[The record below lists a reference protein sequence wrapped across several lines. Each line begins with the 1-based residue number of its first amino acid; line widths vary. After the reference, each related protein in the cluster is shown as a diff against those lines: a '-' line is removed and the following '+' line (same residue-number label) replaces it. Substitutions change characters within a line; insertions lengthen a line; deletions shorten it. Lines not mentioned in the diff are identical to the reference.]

1 MRNFMKFSKSVAF
14 KWIVS
19 YAVIMIIPL
28 IVSAIVYL
36 QTTQIIEYEI
46 RRASNAMLKQVKF
59 IVDNELKQTEKLA
72 AQLSIHPDIRK
83 YLELDEHTEAEYSFQ
98 IYKTEQELSKY
109 KAVNEFING
118 IYIYSAKLDK
128 VLTNET
134 YAKAP
139 LFYEV
144 MHRSPL
150 LSYDNWLASVREP
163 NQKKYQLMPV
173 HELDKPGETV
183 VFMESLTNRLEKRQ
197 SGTLMMPINR
207 NNIQHMLENVDWV
220 NRGRIFIIDQDD
232 EILFQNRNSEIVP
245 KTYFQ
250 SLQGADANSMV
261 TIVESDTAA
270 WRYVS
275 VFPANVFWERA
286 REIRNLN
293 LLGLLIC
300 CLIGAGVISY
310 FARKNYGP
318 VRELV
323 HVFSRFKK
331 EAGEG
336 DKDEYAFIRES
347 VLATLRER
355 DDMSN
360 QQHQQFRVLQGYYLS
375 RLLKGQAEESLT
387 VEEAAGVYRLQWT
400 SPQFTVL
407 LFHMEPGQDSKST
420 SLELSHFIVS
430 NIVMDLIRRRH
441 GIHCADMDGMLS
453 AIININ
459 PEHANTWKEDIEEA
473 LAEALEFIE
482 QRYRLSFVVAGSE
495 LQEGLKGIHQ
505 GFLHALEAREYS
517 FLLSED
523 GFIWYGDIKQED
535 SDYYFSMNDE
545 MILINVIKS
554 GDLHKATELLN
565 DLIEGVFRH
574 QSSIEMIK
582 CAMIDLASTMM
593 KAIPVETR
601 KSVMWEER
609 RPVKRLL
616 SCSTRAEFRQE
627 LLEIAT
633 LVCERVQTR
642 MSLVSNLGIG
652 TQVEEYVNANFA
664 DDNLSVSMIGAHF
677 GITPQY
683 VSKVFKAHAGQGLH
697 DYISQIRIREAKLL
711 LDEGASIDETALKVG
726 FTSSSAFIRVFKKYE
741 GVTPGRYK
749 SL

>member
-1 MRNFMKFSKSVAF
+1 MVRNFMKFSNSVAF
-14 KWIVS
+14 KWIIS

-46 RRASNAMLKQVKF
+46 RRASNAMLNQVKF

-72 AQLSIHPDIRK
+72 AQLTIQPDIKK
-83 YLELDEHTEAEYSFQ
+83 YLQIDEAAESENAFH
-98 IYKTEQELSKY
+98 IYQTEQELSKY
-109 KAVNEFING
+109 KSINDFISG
-118 IYIYSAKLDK
+118 IYIYSSKLDK

-134 YAKAP
+134 YADSK
-139 LFYEV
+139 LFYE
-144 MHRSPL
+144 MTHQSPQMT
-150 LSYDNWLASVREP
+150 YDTWLASVREQ
-163 NQKKYQLMPV
+163 NQKKYQWMPIT
-173 HELDKPGETV
+173 ESDRPGETV
-183 VFMESLTNRLEKRQ
+183 VFMESLTNKVERTQ
-197 SGTLMMPINR
+197 SGMLMMPINR
-207 NNIQHMLENVDWV
+207 NNIQHLLENVDWV
-220 NRGRIFIIDQDD
+220 NRGRIFIVDQHD
-232 EILFQNRNSEIVP
+232 EILFQNRNGETVP
-245 KTYFQ
+245 KSYFQ
-250 SLQGADANSMV
+250 SLQGSDSMT
-261 TIVESDTAA
+261 TIVESDTTA

-275 VFPANVFWERA
+275 VFPSDVFWERA

-293 LLGLLIC
+293 LIGLLIC

-331 EAGEG
+331 ESEG

-355 DDMSN
+355 DDMNN

-375 RLLKGQAEESLT
+375 RLLKGHMEESLS
-387 VEEAAGVYRLQWT
+387 VEEAAEIYRLQWT
-400 SPQFTVL
+400 SEQFTVL
-407 LFHMEPGQDSKST
+407 LFHMELAQDSRKT

-441 GIHCADMDGMLS
+441 LIHFTDLDGMLG
-453 AIININ
+453 AIVNIN
-459 PEHANTWKEDIEEA
+459 PLHANSWKEDIEQA
-473 LAEALEFIE
+473 LSEALEFIE
-482 QRYRLSFVVAGSE
+482 QRYGLIFAVAGSE
-495 LQEGLKGIHQ
+495 RQDGLKGIHQ
-505 GFLHALEAREYS
+505 GFLQALEAREYS
-517 FLLSED
+517 LLLNED
-523 GFIWYGDIKQED
+523 GFIWYGNVKQEET
-535 SDYYFSMNDE
+535 DYYYSMNDE
-545 MILINVIKS
+545 LILINVIKV
-554 GDLHKATELLN
+554 GDLSKATELL
-565 DLIEGVFRH
+565 DELIEGIFSR

-593 KAIPVETR
+593 KTIPLETSKSAI
-601 KSVMWEER
+601 WEER

-616 SCSTRAEFRQE
+616 SCSTRAEFRRE
-627 LLEIAT
+627 LLEIVT

-642 MSLVSNLGIG
+642 ISLVSNMGIG
-652 TQVEEYVNANFA
+652 NQVEEFVKSNFT

-683 VSKVFKAHAGQGLH
+683 VSKVFKTHAGQGLH
-697 DYISQIRIREAKLL
+697 DYISQIRIGEAKLL

-741 GVTPGRYK
+741 GITPGRYK
-749 SL
+749 SLP